1 MLKSKPSTG
10 NPSIGSDLKRVD
22 AHVIQPGEYD
32 DAPEITSEM
41 LRRADLY
48 EGDKL
53 VRRGRPP
60 LEAPKQAIKLRL
72 DADVVEHFRETGPG
86 WQTRIN
92 EALRKALN
100 VRMGLHVSTTGRLA
114 KASRKTG
121 PATSAAEEAAEKEAR
136 KERYRKAKKAA
147 AGRRAPAKKR
157 A

>member
-1 MLKSKPSTG
+1 MLKNKPSTG

-72 DADVVEHFRETGPG
+72 DADVVEYFRETGPG

-92 EALRKALN
+92 EALRKDLN
-100 VRMGLHVSTTGRLA
+100 VRMGLHVSTTGRIA

-121 PATSAAEEAAEKEAR
+121 PATSGAEEAVEKKAR

-147 AGRRAPAKKR
+147 AGRPAPAKKR